1 MRFLHTADWH
11 VGKKLNGFD
20 LLAEQHDAFL
30 KINQLAKDYKV
41 DAVVVAG
48 DLYDRSVPSEEA
60 VEELNKDLIRMN
72 LKEGWPL
79 LAVSG
84 NHDSAVRLATG
95 GAWFKATNFFMHT
108 TVAQAIE
115 EPVTLGDTQF
125 FLLPFFGLQEVRN
138 YFGDPEIRDLKT
150 AMARIVAKMEE
161 EFDPDRTHVLV
172 AHFFAAGSSHTDS
185 ETQPRW
191 GASMRYRLT

>member
-60 VEELNKDLIRMN
+60 VEELNKDLIQMN

-95 GAWFKATNFFMHT
+95 GDWFKATNFFMHT
-108 TVAQAIE
+108 TVAIIVVVTN
-115 EPVTLGDTQF
+115 PVGTA
-125 FLLPFFGLQEVRN
+125 LP
-138 YFGDPEIRDLKT
+138 
-150 AMARIVAKMEE
+150 
-161 EFDPDRTHVLV
+161 
-172 AHFFAAGSSHTDS
+172 AGVK
-185 ETQPRW
+185 
-191 GASMRYRLT
+191 G

>member
-60 VEELNKDLIRMN
+60 VEELNKDLIQMN
-72 LKEGWPL
+72 LKEQMLVWVISTP
-79 LAVSG
+79 
-84 NHDSAVRLATG
+84 
-95 GAWFKATNFFMHT
+95 
-108 TVAQAIE
+108 
-115 EPVTLGDTQF
+115 LGD
-125 FLLPFFGLQEVRN
+125 PV
-138 YFGDPEIRDLKT
+138 
-150 AMARIVAKMEE
+150 V
-161 EFDPDRTHVLV
+161 PDVKR
-172 AHFFAAGSSHTDS
+172 
-185 ETQPRW
+185 
-191 GASMRYRLT
+191 M

>member
-60 VEELNKDLIRMN
+60 VEELNKDLIQMN

-95 GAWFKATNFFMHT
+95 GTGLRRPTSLCTPRSPRPSKSRSPWAT
-108 TVAQAIE
+108 
-115 EPVTLGDTQF
+115 PSSSCC
-125 FLLPFFGLQEVRN
+125 PFWPPG
-138 YFGDPEIRDLKT
+138 GT
-150 AMARIVAKMEE
+150 
-161 EFDPDRTHVLV
+161 
-172 AHFFAAGSSHTDS
+172 
-185 ETQPRW
+185 
-191 GASMRYRLT
+191 